1 MLRFSAVGGKL
12 PLIITVASRGKC
24 GGKGW
29 VSMFMGNGIALL
41 IKETPRKGAF

>member
-12 PLIITVASRGKC
+12 PLIITVASGGRC

-29 VSMFMGNGIALL
+29 VSIFMGDGIGLV